1 MAHRRSIRLKKELAL
16 FESGKQVGSAIDVRQ
31 WVVSGGFSMIDCG
44 GPVSR
49 D

>member
-1 MAHRRSIRLKKELAL
+1 MAHRRSIRLKEELAL
-16 FESGKQVGSAIDVRQ
+16 ESGKQVGSAKDVRQ